1 MSHLGEA
8 VLGWLILIG
17 MIFGSAGA
25 LLFLLYTVRSLA
37 LLARRI
43 RIAPP
48 EMREAPS
55 ERTQEAPSR

>member
-1 MSHLGEA
+1 MSHLSEA
-8 VLGWLILIG
+8 LLGWLILVG

-25 LLFLLYTVRSLA
+25 LLFLLHTIRSLV

-48 EMREAPS
+48 EMGEVPS
-55 ERTQEAPSR
+55 GRTQEAPSR